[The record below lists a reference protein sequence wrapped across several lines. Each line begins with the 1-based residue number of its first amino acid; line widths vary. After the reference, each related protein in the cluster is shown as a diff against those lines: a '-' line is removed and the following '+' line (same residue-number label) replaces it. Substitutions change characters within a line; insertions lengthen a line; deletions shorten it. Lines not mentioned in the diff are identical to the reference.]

1 MTINREEF
9 RTVSELRLDEVPT
22 EEDLRKIR
30 RNFVQT
36 KELNTREPEADEEDI
51 RLLEDRVGRVDSEI
65 TYRRREEVKEYLN
78 RNTEFRA
85 TLGFPEDSETLRE
98 TQANS
103 PLEVYGPNNETFLIE
118 TLPDRYNVTGDTEGN
133 VPPTSS
139 GFDLEDAST
148 LIRTTPGVQP
158 LSDLLTPDF
167 LIGEAY
173 ENLTGEEIDTRT
185 RADPRDIE
193 ETVNEELEKRDIS
206 YTEAISENPRE
217 VAEVLKSAEEYDHT
231 RSFEMKG
238 TTYQEDPTNKNI
250 LGEL

>member
-1 MTINREEF
+1 M
-9 RTVSELRLDEVPT
+9 TVSELRLDEVPT

-36 KELNTREPEADEEDI
+36 KELNNREPGADEEDI

-65 TYRRREEVKEYLN
+65 TYRRREKVKEYLN

-85 TLGFPEDSETLRE
+85 KLESPEEPETLRE
-98 TQANS
+98 AQANR

-118 TLPDRYNVTGDTEGN
+118 TLTDRYNVTGDKEGN
-133 VPPTSS
+133 LPPKSS

-158 LSDLLTPDF
+158 LSDILTPDF
-167 LIGEAY
+167 LIGEEY
-173 ENLTGEEIDTRT
+173 ERLTEEEMDARA
-185 RADPRDIE
+185 RADPSGIE

-206 YTEAISENPRE
+206 YTEAISDNPRE
-217 VAEVLKSAEEYDHT
+217 VAEILNSVDEYDHT

-238 TTYQEDPTNKNI
+238 ITYQEDPTNKNI